1 MNTKPIPI
9 IITLIAALVSCVAS
23 IIQHVSF
30 TIFTTRLLW
39 VVIIFGVM
47 GSIIKVVLDK
57 SLNVMEEET
66 DEENEENE
74 ESELEDV
81 ISENTEE

>member
-23 IIQHVSF
+23 IIQNVSF

-39 VVIIFGVM
+39 AVIIFGVI
-47 GSIIKVVLDK
+47 GSIVKVILDK

-66 DEENEENE
+66 DEENEE
-74 ESELEDV
+74 SELEDV
-81 ISENTEE
+81 VSEDTEE

>member
-30 TIFTTRLLW
+30 TIFTTRLLGA
-39 VVIIFGVM
+39 VIIFGVI
-47 GSIIKVVLDK
+47 GSIVKVILDK

-66 DEENEENE
+66 DEENEE
-74 ESELEDV
+74 SELEDV
-81 ISENTEE
+81 ISEDTEE

>member
-30 TIFTTRLLW
+30 TVFTTRLLW
-39 VVIIFGVM
+39 AVIIFGVI
-47 GSIIKVVLDK
+47 GSIVKVILDK

-66 DEENEENE
+66 DEENEE
-74 ESELEDV
+74 SEVEDV
-81 ISENTEE
+81 ISEDTEE

>member
-30 TIFTTRLLW
+30 TIFTTRLLCA
-39 VVIIFGVM
+39 VIIFGVI
-47 GSIIKVVLDK
+47 GSIVKVILDK

-66 DEENEENE
+66 DEENEE
-74 ESELEDV
+74 SEVEDV
-81 ISENTEE
+81 ISEDTEE

>member
-39 VVIIFGVM
+39 AVIIFGVI
-47 GSIIKVVLDK
+47 GSIVKVILDK

-66 DEENEENE
+66 DEENEE
-74 ESELEDV
+74 SELEDV
-81 ISENTEE
+81 VSEDTEE

>member
-30 TIFTTRLLW
+30 TVFTTRLLW
-39 VVIIFGVM
+39 AVIIFGVM
-47 GSIIKVVLDK
+47 GSIVKVVLDK

-66 DEENEENE
+66 DEENEE
-74 ESELEDV
+74 SELEDV
-81 ISENTEE
+81 VSEDTEE

>member
-39 VVIIFGVM
+39 VVIIFGVI
-47 GSIIKVVLDK
+47 GSIVKVILDK

-66 DEENEENE
+66 DEENEE
-74 ESELEDV
+74 SELEDV
-81 ISENTEE
+81 VSEDTEE

>member
-47 GSIIKVVLDK
+47 GIIVKVILDK

-66 DEENEENE
+66 DEENEE
-74 ESELEDV
+74 SELEDV
-81 ISENTEE
+81 VSEDTEE

>member
-30 TIFTTRLLW
+30 TIFTTRLLCA
-39 VVIIFGVM
+39 VIIFGVI
-47 GSIIKVVLDK
+47 GSIVKVILDK

-66 DEENEENE
+66 DEENEE
-74 ESELEDV
+74 SELEDV
-81 ISENTEE
+81 VSEDTEE

>member
-23 IIQHVSF
+23 IIQNVSF

-39 VVIIFGVM
+39 AVIIFGVI
-47 GSIIKVVLDK
+47 GSIVKVILDK

-66 DEENEENE
+66 DEENEE
-74 ESELEDV
+74 SEVEDV
-81 ISENTEE
+81 ISEDTEE

>member
-39 VVIIFGVM
+39 VVIIFGVI
-47 GSIIKVVLDK
+47 GSIVKAILDK

-66 DEENEENE
+66 DEENEE
-74 ESELEDV
+74 SELEDV
-81 ISENTEE
+81 VSEDTEE

>member
-23 IIQHVSF
+23 ILQHVSF
-30 TIFTTRLLW
+30 TVFTTRLLCA
-39 VVIIFGVM
+39 VIIFGVM
-47 GSIIKVVLDK
+47 GSIVKVVLDK
-57 SLNVMEEET
+57 SINVMEEEEG
-66 DEENEENE
+66 DDENE

-81 ISENTEE
+81 ISEDTEE

>member
-39 VVIIFGVM
+39 AVIIFGVI
-47 GSIIKVVLDK
+47 GSIVKVILDK

-66 DEENEENE
+66 DKENE

-81 ISENTEE
+81 VSEDTEE